1 MKTLLRLKLALLFS
15 LLLSCGEENKTKT
28 YDSGEEN
35 KTKTY
40 DIGFTDV
47 SIQRNEEIEIF
58 LTINGRNYALETIS
72 GMGIQNIPNEYYSDY
87 DIPNDALSAIQ
98 NYWAGL
104 QSIYYIKD
112 LNEVVSV
119 RKATRVEGESLPLK
133 FEELLRVKKD
143 ESKNTDI
150 LKGVFEFVECYPEGE
165 ELILVFKNNNETIEV
180 WDAPNNIWE
189 MNDWESQSEKLKGLR
204 FNIEFDKTNHY
215 LSICTLSNK
224 TNNSIS
230 KNTNRKEFYILN
242 VLAVKSKSKA
252 IEEVKKLTNKGY
264 EADFLWI
271 PDYNSLSRAE
281 YYSVYIG
288 PFNNQKDCERS
299 VEKHR
304 GNVPEAYGLLVSQ
317 ENKRVQINGINKV
330 KITEPYHQD
339 LQKNNANSYSNLS
352 DKPIIIGKKITSTIF
367 ESNENG
373 LKTYLRF
380 ESSDGCEG
388 MCGSLTLSN
397 NASNCKYVY
406 TYDVNGNTINAK
418 FYGSDCVANSG
429 NQTFSYNNNLNTISC
444 YINNQKFVF
453 KSIY

>member
-1 MKTLLRLKLALLFS
+1 MKTILRLSMSLLCSALFS
-15 LLLSCGEENKTKT
+15 CEEVNKTET
-28 YDSGEEN
+28 QVNETE
-35 KTKTY
+35 TY

-47 SIQRNEEIEIF
+47 SVQRNEEIEIF
-58 LTINGRNYALETIS
+58 LTINGRNYKLETIS
-72 GMGIQNIPNEYYSDY
+72 GMGIQNISKESYSEY
-87 DIPNDALSAIQ
+87 DIPNDAISAIE

-104 QSIYYIKD
+104 QSIYYVKD
-112 LNEVVSV
+112 LNEDVSV
-119 RKATRVEGESLPLK
+119 RKATRDEGESLPLK
-133 FEELLRVKKD
+133 FEELLRVKKN
-143 ESKNTDI
+143 ESKNNDI
-150 LKGVFEFVECYPEGE
+150 LKGVYEFVECYPEGE
-165 ELILVFKNNNETIEV
+165 QLILVFKSNNETMEI

-189 MNDWESQSEKLKGLR
+189 MYEWESQSGKLKGLK
-204 FNIEFDKTNHY
+204 FNIEFDKANHY
-215 LSICTLSNK
+215 LSTCTLTNK
-224 TNNSIS
+224 TNNTIS
-230 KNTNRKEFYILN
+230 NNINRKEFYILN
-242 VLAVKSKSKA
+242 VSAVKSKSKA

-264 EADFLWI
+264 DASFLWI
-271 PDYNSLSRAE
+271 PDYNSLSKAE

-288 PFNNQKDCERS
+288 PFNNQKDCEIA
-299 VEKHR
+299 VENYR
-304 GNVPEAYGLLVSQ
+304 QEVPAAYGLLVSQ

-339 LQKNNANSYSNLS
+339 LQKNNDNSHSNLS
-352 DKPIIIGKKITSTIF
+352 DKPIIIGKNITSTIF

-406 TYDVNGNTINAK
+406 TYDVNGNTINAN
-418 FYGSDCVANSG
+418 FYGSDCGANSG